1 MIDIII
7 TNDTMKINM
16 KEVRHHVVV
25 EVAWIDTVIKLE
37 EVEAI
42 VDEVE
47 APNHVIEIIGE
58 EEGMT
63 IQTVLAEEDLLVVLE
78 TTDVARVD
86 LHRHR

>member
-25 EVAWIDTVIKLE
+25 EVEWIDTVIKLE

-47 APNHVIEIIGE
+47 APNHVNEIIGE

>member
-16 KEVRHHVVV
+16 KEVRYHVVV

-47 APNHVIEIIGE
+47 APNHVNEIIGE